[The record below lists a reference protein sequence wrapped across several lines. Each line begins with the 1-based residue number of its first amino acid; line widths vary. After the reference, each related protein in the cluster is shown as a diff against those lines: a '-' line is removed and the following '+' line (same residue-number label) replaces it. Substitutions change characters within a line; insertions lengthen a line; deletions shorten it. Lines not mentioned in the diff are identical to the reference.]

1 MLDSA
6 VEVGSAIFGTTT
18 VFIKGVGILAL
29 QMSQAPYFA
38 TYDKIA
44 EDSFTL
50 IENQRYVFEQKESG
64 EVVCS
69 DVLPNNV
76 NANKTHEIKTGM
88 SYSISKVSYIGQM
101 SDEYKN
107 SLAEEIQIKIADQ
120 EELVTIR
127 LDTNNYG
134 LSIKERID
142 LLEKCK

>member
-6 VEVGSAIFGTTT
+6 VAVGSAIFGTTT

-38 TYDKIA
+38 TYDKVA

-50 IENQRYVFEQKESG
+50 IENQRYVFKQKESG

-76 NANKTHEIKTGM
+76 SANKTHEIKTGM
-88 SYSISKVSYIGQM
+88 SYSISNVSYVGQM
-101 SDEYKN
+101 SNEHKN
-107 SLAEEIQIKIADQ
+107 SLAEEIQIKIADK